1 MATVHSRGEKK
12 LGFICINNY
21 NNNNNNNNNNLFY
34 NKYYLIIIILGCGLV
49 ILEFWDDYLFEIK
62 NKYI

>member
-1 MATVHSRGEKK
+1 MVTVHSRGEKK

-21 NNNNNNNNNNLFY
+21 NNNYNNNLFH
-34 NKYYLIIIILGCGLV
+34 NKYYLIIIILGYGLV
-49 ILEFWDDYLFEIK
+49 IKIWDVYLFEIK